1 MFWFFVFWVATL
13 TMCVVFFNHLDLKI
27 FILLWKCWCH
37 HSIFQVFFFFLIE
50 YFLPIFFLSISYV
63 NMNSARSEVRPFFF
77 LISLSLLFF
86 LIYLS
91 IFFWLNVFFI
101 FFPFNFILQYF
112 ISFEL
117 FVIIYFSLLS
127 IKLSLSQ
134 INFPTFNCCSI
145 LWASIFIIIV
155 LN

>member
-1 MFWFFVFWVATL
+1 MMFWFFAFWVATL

-37 HSIFQVFFFFLIE
+37 HSIFQVFFFLIE

-77 LISLSLLFF
+77 SHFSLFVIFFNLSLNFF
-86 LIYLS
+86 LIEC
-91 IFFWLNVFFI
+91 FFY